1 MNRRTFLYQI
11 GNLIGTGLVITT
23 LPSCDKYQFSET
35 YRTGSISGSFVTG
48 SMTGTGYIY
57 TGSISSP
64 FTSSTQ

>member
-11 GNLIGTGLVITT
+11 GNLIGTGLGITT
-23 LPSCDKYQFSET
+23 LPSCDKYHFPET
-35 YRTGSISGSFVTG
+35 YRTGSISGSFITG
-48 SMTGTGYIY
+48 SMTGSVYTY

>member
-11 GNLIGTGLVITT
+11 SNLLGTGVIIAS
-23 LPSCDKYQFSET
+23 LPSCDKYEFPET

-48 SMTGTGYIY
+48 SMTGSGYTY

>member
-11 GNLIGTGLVITT
+11 GNLLSTGVIISS
-23 LPSCDKYQFSET
+23 LPSCDKYEFPET

-48 SMTGTGYIY
+48 SMTGSGYMY